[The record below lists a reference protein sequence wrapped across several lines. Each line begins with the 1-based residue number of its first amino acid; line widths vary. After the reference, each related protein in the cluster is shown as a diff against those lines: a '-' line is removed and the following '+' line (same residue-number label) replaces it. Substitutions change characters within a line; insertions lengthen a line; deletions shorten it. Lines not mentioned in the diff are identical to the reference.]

1 MQSLPQKNAK
11 VKNDGNVDRKILY
24 NSKQW
29 PYLVK
34 NPPKPETKE
43 ETKETDMT
51 LEEFHLKNKA
61 VDEKKVAAEKK
72 K

>member
-1 MQSLPQKNAK
+1 
-11 VKNDGNVDRKILY
+11 
-24 NSKQW
+24 
-29 PYLVK
+29 
-34 NPPKPETKE
+34 
-43 ETKETDMT
+43 MT